1 MSGSGRKSAYRK
13 GVAKRVLYGEPEP
26 KENEVIVCVTAL
38 RGSNLFE
45 VVDAHGV
52 KSVTMMPTKFRKLIW
67 IKRGDFLIVGEGD
80 GGEAT
85 TATGKKG
92 AVTSIVVHILYK
104 EQIKNLKQKDL
115 WPAEFN
121 TLPTGSTW
129 AQEDAVNVEEEQ
141 KDGEDADADE
151 QESQPAV
158 SLDSSKITLV
168 DDRFAQMH
176 VNRNRR
182 KGHFDEEENDDSDE
196 D

>member
-1 MSGSGRKSAYRK
+1 MERLFTDGRKSAYRK
-13 GVAKRVLYGEPEP
+13 GVTKRVLYGEPEP
-26 KENEVIVCVTAL
+26 KENELIVCVTAL

-45 VVDAHGV
+45 FGR
-52 KSVTMMPTKFRKLIW
+52 SELT
-67 IKRGDFLIVGEGD
+67 GEVS
-80 GGEAT
+80 
-85 TATGKKG
+85 ATGGGRSRSQVCDDDADKIPQ
-92 AVTSIVVHILYK
+92 AHLDQTRVTEVRLQLPRARRAPLRPSWCTSCTR
-104 EQIKNLKQKDL
+104 NR
-115 WPAEFN
+115 PAEFD

-129 AQEDAVNVEEEQ
+129 AQEDAVDVEEEQ
-141 KDGEDADADE
+141 DGEDADTDE

-158 SLDSSKITLV
+158 SLDSRKITLV